1 MKILKS
7 TVTKKKVIVCEKK
20 LAKVAAFVIFPTFI
34 MVLFEIM
41 PISTNRPGHCATDVS
56 GWGPNEFF
64 IKSEKK

>member
-1 MKILKS
+1 MKTLKS

-20 LAKVAAFVIFPTFI
+20 LVKVAAFVIFPTFI

-41 PISTNRPGHCATDVS
+41 PISTNWPGHCATDVS